1 MTTSTLPFS
10 LAATNAHYELFKT
23 RLCDFMDKGL
33 RARINPETLQLLEY
47 RATSWPHH
55 LQSIKEVGDSD
66 TLLDMLI
73 QFFTQPH
80 VLVWIQVLATINQLK
95 VLIESSHALA
105 SYTRRKR
112 RLDASRGPTMHRLQ
126 DLELLEN
133 WTQDLLKIPG
143 KFGSNMSR
151 DPSCIFTAVPP
162 FCPTTSATH
171 KTFAPVAASSVAV
184 RGQPSE
190 WDDCLASVS
199 LGSSHLACLVAASGR
214 HLAVA
219 NEADT
224 ITL

>member
-10 LAATNAHYELFKT
+10 LAATTAHYELFKT
-23 RLCDFMDKGL
+23 CLCAFMDKDL
-33 RARINPETLQLLEY
+33 RDRINPETLRLLEY

-112 RLDASRGPTMHRLQ
+112 RLDASRGPTMRRLE
-126 DLELLEN
+126 DLELLKN
-133 WTQDLLKIPG
+133 WTQDLLKIIG
-143 KFGSNMSR
+143 KFRSTLSR

-162 FCPTTSATH
+162 FCPTTSAIH
-171 KTFAPVAASSVAV
+171 KRLRRRRRPVSQFAVSHRNGTTVWPAFLWAAVISPVSSQPPVAIL
-184 RGQPSE
+184 R
-190 WDDCLASVS
+190 
-199 LGSSHLACLVAASGR
+199 
-214 HLAVA
+214 
-219 NEADT
+219 
-224 ITL
+224 